1 MSCTFFR
8 NFFQYQN
15 LIYAQGRSEDG
26 IIARCWREFIDNY
39 EKGVVDYT
47 VLVQMA
53 MTKSAVRGLE
63 AVTEFVYEKT
73 GNYLTKAGLTG
84 ASKRGWT
91 TWLAAAADYER

>member
-1 MSCTFFR
+1 
-8 NFFQYQN
+8 
-15 LIYAQGRSEDG
+15 
-26 IIARCWREFIDNY
+26 
-39 EKGVVDYT
+39 
-47 VLVQMA
+47 MA

-91 TWLAAAADYER
+91 TWLTAAADYERFDIVHRVQIIRVSF

>member
-1 MSCTFFR
+1 
-8 NFFQYQN
+8 
-15 LIYAQGRSEDG
+15 
-26 IIARCWREFIDNY
+26 
-39 EKGVVDYT
+39 
-47 VLVQMA
+47 MA

-91 TWLAAAADYER
+91 TWLTAAADYER

>member
-1 MSCTFFR
+1 M
-8 NFFQYQN
+8 
-15 LIYAQGRSEDG
+15 
-26 IIARCWREFIDNY
+26 
-39 EKGVVDYT
+39 
-47 VLVQMA
+47 LVQMA

-91 TWLAAAADYER
+91 TWLTAAADYERLVHQSKLFL